1 MLPPRLLSSAA
12 TSSCPLKTAA
22 ASLAPL
28 LLPPASVLKRE
39 AARSL
44 MDLPPDSTSFQRAT
58 LSSLTGS
65 AGAAA
70 AAFSYNTS
78 AADDDVDGVM
88 KARA

>member
-12 TSSCPLKTAA
+12 TSCPLKTAA
-22 ASLAPL
+22 ASLTPL
-28 LLPPASVLKRE
+28 LLPLASVLKRE

-44 MDLPPDSTSFQRAT
+44 MDLPPDSTSFERAT

-78 AADDDVDGVM
+78 AADDVDGVM